1 MGIWSFTIKRPL
13 LRVLMTNSPPDK
25 AQHNRLAILYEM
37 AMSIGNTL
45 DEQQLVATVA
55 KVMLRKLNGIQIAFF
70 LTPSVT
76 LSAPETEAD
85 RFEPSY
91 SLPRQPLAP
100 AHRAFCQQVWAQ
112 QDFAD
117 GQGASGV
124 LTDQLA
130 DDNKHLYCFKL
141 SGVGLV
147 VLVTM
152 QSIDLAMLTALS
164 PVLDKLANAIKSCRS
179 NQQLIAQEQA
189 LQTMLLE
196 LRQAQAS
203 RDAFLA
209 NMSHEIR
216 TPLHG
221 ITGFIEQLA
230 STRLNPQQQ
239 HFIEMTQQSA
249 DMLLGIINDILDF
262 SKIDAGKLVLERHTF
277 HLKSALEPIIEM
289 FKLRAH
295 AKSIDF
301 EVCYDVDSHLMCVS
315 DPLRIKQVVTNLIGN
330 AIKFTHQGRVQFVIS
345 TVQDQADQ
353 VRLKFSVSD
362 TGIGM
367 SADHIER
374 IGEPFLQGDES
385 TTRLYGGTGL
395 GLVIC
400 TRLLGLFNSR
410 LEVKS
415 QPERGSVFGFELTLD
430 KPAQQAEQPSSYV
443 FEAHHWVNKSVLV
456 VEDNPVNQL
465 LMKTI
470 LKKLSIEVVVAENGL
485 EALEMLHCQT
495 FDLILMDINMPVM
508 DGHQAMQKIR
518 AWEATHGLSKTPIIA
533 LTANVLPG
541 DKDTYLAQGADA
553 ILAKPLQLNQ
563 LYKQL
568 HHVFK

>member
-1 MGIWSFTIKRPL
+1 
-13 LRVLMTNSPPDK
+13 MTNSTPDN

-37 AMSIGNTL
+37 AMAIGNTL
-45 DEQQLVATVA
+45 DEQQLIATVA

-70 LTPSVT
+70 LTPSPA
-76 LSAPETEAD
+76 LSMPESEVA

-91 SLPRQPLAP
+91 SLPRQPLSP
-100 AHRAFCQQVWAQ
+100 EQRAFCRQVWAQ
-112 QDFAD
+112 QDIAES
-117 GQGASGV
+117 QGISGLV
-124 LTDQLA
+124 ANQLA

-164 PVLDKLANAIKSCRS
+164 PVVDKLANAIKSCRS

-249 DMLLGIINDILDF
+249 EMLLGIINDILDF

-277 HLKSALEPIIEM
+277 NLKTALKPIIEM
-289 FKLRAH
+289 FKLRAQ
-295 AKSIDF
+295 AKGIEF
-301 EVCYDVDSHLMCVS
+301 EVAYNADTDLECVS
-315 DPLRIKQVVTNLIGN
+315 DPLRIKQVVTNLISN

-345 TVQDQADQ
+345 TITDQAHQ
-353 VRLKFSVSD
+353 VQLKFSVSD

-400 TRLLGLFNSR
+400 TRLLELFNSR
-410 LEVKS
+410 LNIES
-415 QPERGSVFGFELTLD
+415 QLDQGSIFAFELTLD
-430 KPAQQAEQPSSYV
+430 KPDHQADMQANYV
-443 FEAHHWVNKSVLV
+443 FDAHHWVNKSVLV

-485 EALEMLHCQT
+485 EALEMLRCQT

-518 AWEATHGLSKTPIIA
+518 ESEAAHQLPKTPIIA
-533 LTANVLPG
+533 LTANVLQG
-541 DKDTYLAQGADA
+541 DKDKYLAQGADA

-563 LYKQL
+563 LYEQL
-568 HHVFK
+568 YHVFK